1 MQIESLESFGKLK
14 IFFPNGQQENQF
26 TVKYSQLTRRSYN
39 FALFPHVHPP
49 FLTVSGIMTVHST
62 ATGKPVL
69 VDFWRPA
76 RKLWMKAESQFVSLP
91 STSYELIWHKHS
103 SRLAVTRYSLS
114 VFITSPLHKSSK
126 LKNEFRKCRTSL
138 CVRGVGVSPVHVAFV
153 GAPISH

>member
-14 IFFPNGQQENQF
+14 IFFPYSQQENKF

-49 FLTVSGIMTVHST
+49 SWRST
-62 ATGKPVL
+62 AQLRENLCWWTFGGQQ
-69 VDFWRPA
+69 
-76 RKLWMKAESQFVSLP
+76 ESFEWKQSHRVWHKFVSLP
-91 STSYELIWHKHS
+91 STSYELVWHKHS